1 MSGEKHFHYFFTL
14 PLSFLVILINK
25 QLEEQK
31 KIDFDPGKGWA
42 RFSKR
47 IEEEQQQ
54 QLIIRMKRIN
64 RLKYAAVLFIPVA
77 LAALFF
83 LSNPEKSQ
91 NTAAN
96 CFSSIKA
103 GTGEMKKISL
113 PDGSLVWLNAASELR
128 YSCSFQGKAER
139 VVSLIRGE
147 AYFEVKH
154 DEKQAFVVEV
164 NKMKVKVYGT
174 SFNVNSYQAN
184 VKTTLLTGSIGATA
198 GKESLMLKPG
208 QQAIFNPSKNS
219 FAVKTVNAAED
230 ALWRTGTINFDNTS
244 LKEIAEVIERQYGYK
259 FHFQSAI
266 QQDLRF
272 TTQLKL
278 SDGLPTL
285 LNNLSKVSGLAF
297 KLRNKTVFL
306 NN

>member
-1 MSGEKHFHYFFTL
+1 M
-14 PLSFLVILINK
+14 
-25 QLEEQK
+25 EEQK

-83 LSNPEKSQ
+83 FSNPDKSQ

-113 PDGSLVWLNAASELR
+113 PDGSKVWLNAASELR

-174 SFNVNSYQAN
+174 SFNINSYQAN

-219 FAVKTVNAAED
+219 FAIKTVNAAED

-259 FHFQSAI
+259 FHFQSVI

-285 LNNLSKVSGLAF
+285 LNNLSKVSGLTF

>member
-1 MSGEKHFHYFFTL
+1 M
-14 PLSFLVILINK
+14 
-25 QLEEQK
+25 EEQK

-54 QLIIRMKRIN
+54 QLVIRMKRIN
-64 RLKYAAVLFIPVA
+64 RMKYAAVLFIPVA
-77 LAALFF
+77 LAAVFF
-83 LSNPEKSQ
+83 LSNSQ
-91 NTAAN
+91 PSENSAAN
-96 CFSSIKA
+96 CQTAVKA
-103 GTGEMKKISL
+103 GTGEMKKIIL
-113 PDGSLVWLNAASELR
+113 PDGSQVWLNAESELS
-128 YSCSFQGKAER
+128 YSCSFQGKEER
-139 VVSLIRGE
+139 SISLVKGE

-154 DEKQAFVVEV
+154 NEKQPFVVRV
-164 NKMKVKVYGT
+164 NQMKVKVYGT
-174 SFNVNSYQAN
+174 TFNINSYQKK
-184 VKTTLLTGSIGATA
+184 VKTTLLSGSIGATA
-198 GKESLMLKPG
+198 GQQSLMLKPG
-208 QQAIFNPSKNS
+208 QQATFNPSKNS
-219 FAVKTVNAAED
+219 FAVKTVDAAAD
-230 ALWRTGTINFDNTS
+230 ALWRTGLINFDNTS

-259 FHFQSAI
+259 FHFQYSS

-272 TTQLKL
+272 TTTLKL